1 MPNWCSNFAEFHHK
15 DPTQIHRV
23 LAAYKRGELFKEF
36 DPCPP
41 ELLAEIPVG
50 DNFNE
55 RVAAQEA
62 HNVKEYGY
70 KNWYDWCVDNWG
82 TKWDIA
88 EGEWDMEDL
97 DADATM
103 VGVSFDTAWAPPIEF
118 YRTMTDVFN
127 FTIEAHYLE
136 EGVGFVGKYTSADDD
151 DCYELEDLDLEAV
164 PKDIRDHW
172 DLDSIMESRADWD
185 AEQESEEDNLD
196 EEQDG

>member
-1 MPNWCSNFAEFHHK
+1 M
-15 DPTQIHRV
+15 
-23 LAAYKRGELFKEF
+23 
-36 DPCPP
+36 
-41 ELLAEIPVG
+41 G

-62 HNVKEYGY
+62 HNVEEHGY

-88 EGEWDMEDL
+88 EGEWDMGDL